1 MRAEMSDREVRSRK
15 KRKAALEKGT
25 ADEGSKE
32 KHKPQKHSD
41 SELEDD
47 ASVTEPS
54 ATARIAFLVVFIAL
68 AMMVGAIF
76 LALQS
81 SSSLNAFYNEAERE
95 ANEDFIVAQEEMEV
109 ESQHYATD
117 VEGSSEL
124 EPSVQSKEQ
133 SINLGTF
140 SIDPTEPLQAPEN
153 AAFDSSQ
160 TSTPTQN
167 FESFQTTDHTE
178 GPVGQTSETV
188 SSTLTETDVLSST
201 EILQPSEASEIKQDE
216 SAQALSLEA
225 TKVSEASSPPASE
238 VATSTLETMAL
249 NADPLEEQ
257 AAITNEY
264 DARIQKDLQESEE
277 LVEQS
282 PEKALEKFKQLL
294 QTHPQSPRANYGKA
308 LALEKVAELR
318 KSNSILEQSIQA
330 YLDVMKLPKVPHE
343 LYLRAGNKAVDRMR
357 FRGIFTKA
365 IKLQAEMSSKFPD
378 NIGIKNQMAVS
389 YLMIGQGKVAAGLLE
404 QVLKQDPKNGFAK
417 VHYGFILKTERNDL
431 EGGIKYMS
439 EGIATKEPGVI
450 DGRFY
455 LHLGDALQRTGQNDK
470 ALEVYKE
477 GVKEGLFASVYQRSL
492 YSVDGLKAQ
501 PWWDP
506 KETPYAS
513 SVKELEK
520 HWIDI
525 KNEALSLMT
534 DKGFKPEAENLRDSG
549 DWKQF
554 EIFARGHKIERNCR
568 LAPKTCALISQIPDA
583 AGCKRGQ
590 AKFSVMHP
598 GTHVWAHVGPTN
610 CRLRSH
616 LGLVVPAKVR
626 IRVANETREWKE
638 GKMLMFDDSFEHE
651 VWHEGDSL
659 RLVLIVDFW
668 HPDLSASQK
677 ASLSPI

>member
-1 MRAEMSDREVRSRK
+1 MSDREVRSRK
-15 KRKAALEKGT
+15 KRKGALEKVTGT
-25 ADEGSKE
+25 AEEGYKA

-41 SELEDD
+41 TEQEDD
-47 ASVTEPS
+47 ASVAEPS
-54 ATARIAFLVVFIAL
+54 TTARITFLVVFIVL
-68 AMMVGAIF
+68 AVMVGAVI

-81 SSSLNAFYNEAERE
+81 SSSFSTFSNEAGLE
-95 ANEDFIVAQEEMEV
+95 ANEDFIVAQEKVDV

-117 VEGSSEL
+117 VEGSNEI

-133 SINLGTF
+133 SINLGAMNT
-140 SIDPTEPLQAPEN
+140 DPTEPQHASQH
-153 AAFDSSQ
+153 AAQLDSGH
-160 TSTPTQN
+160 TPTQ
-167 FESFQTTDHTE
+167 SFGSVPNTE
-178 GPVGQTSETV
+178 KVELPFRQTSDIV

-201 EILQPSEASEIKQDE
+201 EVLQSLEEPTEIKQDE
-216 SAQALSLEA
+216 SAQAFSLEA
-225 TKVSEASSPPASE
+225 TKVSEASASPVSE
-238 VATSTLETMAL
+238 MATSSLETMAL
-249 NADPLEEQ
+249 TPDPLEEL
-257 AAITNEY
+257 TSN
-264 DARIQKDLQESEE
+264 DAVVEKELRESEE

-294 QTHPQSPRANYGKA
+294 QTDPRNPIASYGKA
-308 LALEKVAELR
+308 LALEKMAERR

-330 YLDVMKLPKVPHE
+330 YLDVMKLPSKE
-343 LYLRAGNKAVDRMR
+343 WYLRAGNKAVDRMR
-357 FRGIFTKA
+357 FRGFFTKA
-365 IKLQAEMSSKFPD
+365 IKLQAEMSSKFPED
-378 NIGIKNQMAVS
+378 VGIKNQMAVS
-389 YLMIGQGKVAAGLLE
+389 YLMIGQGKVAAQLLE
-404 QVLKQDPKNGFAK
+404 QVLKQDPSNGFAK
-417 VHYGFILKTERNDL
+417 VHYGFILKTEKNDL
-431 EGGIKYMS
+431 EGGIKYLS
-439 EGIATKEPGVI
+439 EGIATREPGVI
-450 DGRFY
+450 DGRFF
-455 LHLGDALQRTGQNDK
+455 LHLGDALQRTGQNEK

-513 SVKELEK
+513 DLKELEK

-554 EIFARGHKIERNCR
+554 EMFVRGRKIERNCR
-568 LAPKTCALISQIPDA
+568 LAPKTCALISLMKDA

-616 LGLVVPAKVR
+616 LGLVVPPKVR

-638 GKMLMFDDSFEHE
+638 GKVLMFDDSFEHE